1 MEILARGCADGV
13 PSRLYPK
20 TVVVG
25 SAGVLR
31 VPVFDLNMQTRD
43 HDSCIFESF
52 EKKGALYATHLRG
65 ASFPVRFRRFIR
77 SSRYIPELN

>member
-43 HDSCIFESF
+43 HDSFAYSNLS
-52 EKKGALYATHLRG
+52 KKRELFTQDICVWLHSLSGFVASSGAAAT
-65 ASFPVRFRRFIR
+65 F
-77 SSRYIPELN
+77 LN